1 MHIFVYIIDI
11 FGEVLM
17 KNKIFPFFLLLAFL
31 FHPGFFELNSESVK
45 TKKDQEG
52 LQEQVV
58 VILKLVQVHVTDK
71 KGNPITD
78 LTKDDFI
85 LYDNRK
91 LQTITDF
98 EKHFLAVSEKPIK
111 PEKKVVE
118 MIGETKLPPS
128 PEISSRMNRKF
139 TFLFAT
145 SGVSGI
151 GKSKKVA
158 LNFIDTQIQPTDE
171 VEVMSYYW
179 MSGLELH
186 EYFTSDMEKVKEAI
200 KDISGFQ
207 GPGVRGSAGVT
218 LSGQRAIA
226 ELTARKGAG
235 AGPGGQDSLSVRYLS
250 IPSAPQTENRV
261 FLARTFISG
270 LKELAQS
277 MRSIPGIKNV
287 IFFSDGIPSS
297 FLFGSNQ
304 MLLEDYEE
312 MGKEFAASNS
322 LVHTVSTIGPGT
334 EPSLQMLSE
343 ITGGQ
348 FFHTVEYYK
357 EIAEQIQSVTSNYYV
372 LGYYISEE
380 WDGKY
385 HDIKVE
391 VKRQG
396 CEVHG
401 QKGYYNPRP
410 FTELTKVEKRLHLI
424 DLAMADN
431 PYYQDPFNFSLIP
444 LFCYTKEKSNFVLL
458 TKIPLN
464 LMGKIA
470 GRKTELVTFII
481 DKKHDMFA
489 SSRAEIN
496 FLEIPNKT
504 VYHYLITSLP
514 TGHFYECRVVLRNLE
529 TGEGAVA
536 LSTVEIPE
544 ELDSGLKLYP
554 PLLLIPEKEAFYLK
568 AQKEEKKKPKSK
580 PLSIANIYPFLSN
593 RHSPLVDTLEKGSSK
608 LFAIMRCSHREIA
621 KPKIELSVDLIQ
633 HPSGEKTRLIYSILR
648 TLEEQDSNVILIEIN
663 LPEMIS
669 GSYSLE
675 ITAHDAVS
683 GSESS
688 TVQTFNVR

>member
-1 MHIFVYIIDI
+1 
-11 FGEVLM
+11 M
-17 KNKIFPFFLLLAFL
+17 KNKIFPIFLLLAFL
-31 FHPGFFELNSESVK
+31 FYPGFFELNSESVK
-45 TKKDQEG
+45 TKKDHQT
-52 LQEQVV
+52 LQEEVV
-58 VILKLVQVHVTDK
+58 VTLKLVQVHVTDK
-71 KGNPITD
+71 EGNPITD

-85 LYDNRK
+85 LYDNNT
-91 LQTITDF
+91 LQVITDF
-98 EKHFLAVSEKPIK
+98 EKHFLAVPEKPIV
-111 PEKKVVE
+111 PEKVVVE
-118 MIGETKLPPS
+118 KIEETEVPPS
-128 PEISSRMNRKF
+128 PEIPSRMNRKF

-151 GKSKKVA
+151 GKSKKAA
-158 LNFIDTQIQPTDE
+158 LHFIDTQIQPTDE

-179 MSGLELH
+179 MSGLEIH

-200 KDISGFQ
+200 KNISGFQ
-207 GPGVRGSAGVT
+207 GPGVRGSSGVT
-218 LSGQRAIA
+218 LEGQRAIA
-226 ELTARKGAG
+226 EVTASKGAG
-235 AGPGGQDSLSVRYLS
+235 AGSGGEDRLSVKYLS
-250 IPSAPQTENRV
+250 SRSDPQTESRE
-261 FLARTFISG
+261 FLAQVFVEG

-277 MRSIPGIKNV
+277 MRSIPGIKN
-287 IFFSDGIPSS
+287 IILFSDGIPRP

-304 MLLEDYEE
+304 TLRENYEE
-312 MGKEFAASNS
+312 MGREFASSNS
-322 LVHTVSTIGPGT
+322 PVHTVSTIGPGT
-334 EPSLQMLSE
+334 EPSLLMLSE

-348 FFHTVEYYK
+348 FFHTVDYYK

-372 LGYYISEE
+372 LGYYISEN

-385 HDIKVE
+385 HDIRVE

-396 CEVHG
+396 SEVHG
-401 QKGYYNPRP
+401 QKGYFNPRP
-410 FTELTKVEKRLHLI
+410 FTELTEVQKQLHLI
-424 DLAMADN
+424 DLAMADD
-431 PYYQDPFNFSLIP
+431 PYFQDPFNFSLIP
-444 LFCYTKEKSNFVLL
+444 LPCYSQEKSNFVLL
-458 TKIPLN
+458 TKIPLD

-529 TGEGAVA
+529 TGDGAVA

-544 ELDSGLKLYP
+544 ELDSGLRLYP

-568 AQKEEKKKPKSK
+568 AQKEEKKKPKSE

-593 RHSPLVDTLEKGSSK
+593 RHSPLIDTLEKGSSK
-608 LFAIMRCSHREIA
+608 LFAIMRCSHREIE
-621 KPKIELSVDLIQ
+621 KPQIELSVHLTQI
-633 HPSGEKTRLIYSILR
+633 PSKEKTRLSYSIIR
-648 TLEEQDSNVILIEIN
+648 TVEEQDSNVLLIEIT
-663 LPEMIS
+663 LPEMLP

-675 ITAHDAVS
+675 IAAQDTVS

-688 TVQTFNVR
+688 TSQTFNVK